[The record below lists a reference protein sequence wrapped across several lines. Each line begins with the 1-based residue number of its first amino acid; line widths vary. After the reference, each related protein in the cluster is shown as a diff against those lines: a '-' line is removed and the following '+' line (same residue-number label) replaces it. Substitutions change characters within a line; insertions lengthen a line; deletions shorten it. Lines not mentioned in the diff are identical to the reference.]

1 MYLKIFISISLCFT
15 LLACSN
21 PPKNAAQK
29 EESKSS
35 PSPSGKRS
43 EGSNADQSSSHEMA
57 KKTSKLTNANV
68 RKFMTRYGREN
79 KASRFRITTSMGD
92 IVIRL
97 FEDTPLHR
105 ANFLYLTKE
114 GYWDNT
120 WFYRVSKGHVI
131 QAGNTD
137 EQATVDKR
145 NAIGDYTL
153 PAEIG
158 EHYHFTGAVAM
169 VRSYHNN
176 PQKRSDPYEFY
187 ITLGKKYSAAELQ
200 AMEQQQDI
208 ETNAQQRKIYTT
220 RGGAPHLDNDHTVFG
235 EVIEGME
242 VVRAI
247 SKVKVDSGE
256 WPLDNIPIQVKA
268 ISLKNGE

>member
-1 MYLKIFISISLCFT
+1 
-15 LLACSN
+15 
-21 PPKNAAQK
+21 
-29 EESKSS
+29 
-35 PSPSGKRS
+35 
-43 EGSNADQSSSHEMA
+43 
-57 KKTSKLTNANV
+57 
-68 RKFMTRYGREN
+68 
-79 KASRFRITTSMGD
+79 MGD

-105 ANFLYLTKE
+105 ANFLYLTKK

-145 NAIGDYTL
+145 IAIGDYTL

-200 AMEQQQDI
+200 AMEQQQSI
-208 ETNAQQRKIYTT
+208 ETNAQQRKLYTT

-235 EVIEGME
+235 EVVEGME